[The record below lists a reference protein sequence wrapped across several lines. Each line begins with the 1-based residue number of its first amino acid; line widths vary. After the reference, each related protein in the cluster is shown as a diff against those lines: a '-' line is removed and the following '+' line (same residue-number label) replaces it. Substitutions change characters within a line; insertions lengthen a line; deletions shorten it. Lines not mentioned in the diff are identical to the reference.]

1 MGLFKYSMYEVE
13 IKVWAKVQIALE
25 KAHTDF
31 SSEISMLHVVSLQ
44 YMILIYEN
52 KPLKAFQYVKK
63 KILEF

>member
-13 IKVWAKVQIALE
+13 IKVWAKVHIALE

-44 YMILIYEN
+44 YMILIWVI
-52 KPLKAFQYVKK
+52 FKK
-63 KILEF
+63 MK

>member
-1 MGLFKYSMYEVE
+1 MKKRSKFGKKYKLLWK
-13 IKVWAKVQIALE
+13 KVWAKVQIALE

-52 KPLKAFQYVKK
+52 KPLKAFQYV
-63 KILEF
+63 